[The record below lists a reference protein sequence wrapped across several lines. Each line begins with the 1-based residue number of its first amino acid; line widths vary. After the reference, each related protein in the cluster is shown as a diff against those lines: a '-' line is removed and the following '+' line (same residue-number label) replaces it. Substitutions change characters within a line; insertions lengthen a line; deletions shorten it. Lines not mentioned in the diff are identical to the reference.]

1 MERPAAHMVE
11 PHEPAADPP
20 TVQLR
25 FGGTWGS
32 PAGQRK
38 NGDSIMRTFKYAA
51 GVALAGVLAIAAVT
65 PSQARHWNNAAA
77 AGVGFAAGAVV
88 GAVAASANNGYYG
101 NNGYYYNQGYAGDY
115 AYAPGPGYTYPAGS
129 QNEGDY
135 YAYDSGPG
143 YYGYGGNG
151 YGNRWA
157 TQHNTNNFSA
167 DSQR

>member
-1 MERPAAHMVE
+1 
-11 PHEPAADPP
+11 
-20 TVQLR
+20 
-25 FGGTWGS
+25 
-32 PAGQRK
+32 
-38 NGDSIMRTFKYAA
+38 MRTFKYAA
-51 GVALAGVLAIAAVT
+51 GIALAGVLAIATVT

-88 GAVAASANNGYYG
+88 GAAAASANNGYYYG
-101 NNGYYYNQGYAGDY
+101 PGYYDDY
-115 AYAPGPGYTYPAGS
+115 AYAPGYATYPTGTP
-129 QNEGDY
+129 NEGDY

-157 TQHNTNNFSA
+157 TQHSTNNFSI